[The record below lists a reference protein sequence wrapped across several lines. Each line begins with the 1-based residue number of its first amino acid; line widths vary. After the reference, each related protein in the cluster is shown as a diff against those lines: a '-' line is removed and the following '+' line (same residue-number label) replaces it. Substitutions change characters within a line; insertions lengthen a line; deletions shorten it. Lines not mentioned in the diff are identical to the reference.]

1 MTRST
6 AACTTAIDRTHGGPA
21 FCHAV
26 AGCAY
31 EGDRH
36 DGACIALTA
45 ARPAWRRRRR
55 IPAYDAAAHL
65 NAVLHG
71 VTLHLDEGAVF
82 VVDDGSHDATA
93 AIARDAGVRLLQHGT
108 NRGKGAA
115 LCTGF
120 EAARR
125 GGYTH
130 VLTLDADGQHLP
142 ACIPAF
148 LAARRDADIV
158 IGSRL
163 DDPAGMP
170 RERLLS
176 NRATAAILSALAG
189 RRSSTA
195 SRATA
200 SWRSH
205 RSPACVSRH
214 AASCW
219 SRSCWC
225 APARAGARITHVP
238 IPCVYGDPDESR
250 AAFCVIRCASCG
262 LSCAASSGSFAPM
275 QESRIP

>member
-1 MTRST
+1 MMAPPASRSLQPDRRGV
-6 AACTTAIDRTHGGPA
+6 AA
-21 FCHAV
+21 V
-26 AGCAY
+26 
-31 EGDRH
+31 
-36 DGACIALTA
+36 
-45 ARPAWRRRRR
+45 

-65 NAVLHG
+65 DAVLHG

-130 VLTLDADGQHLP
+130 VLTLDADGQHPP

-189 RRSSTA
+189 QTIVDGQSGYRLLALAPIAGLRFAARGFMLESELLV
-195 SRATA
+195 RA
-200 SWRSH
+200 
-205 RSPACVSRH
+205 
-214 AASCW
+214 
-219 SRSCWC
+219 
-225 APARAGARITHVP
+225 ARAGARITHVP
-238 IPCVYGDPDESR
+238 IPCVYGDQTSHVRVLRDTLR
-250 AAFCVIRCASCG
+250 FLWLVVR
-262 LSCAASSGSFAPM
+262 SFFW
-275 QESRIP
+275 